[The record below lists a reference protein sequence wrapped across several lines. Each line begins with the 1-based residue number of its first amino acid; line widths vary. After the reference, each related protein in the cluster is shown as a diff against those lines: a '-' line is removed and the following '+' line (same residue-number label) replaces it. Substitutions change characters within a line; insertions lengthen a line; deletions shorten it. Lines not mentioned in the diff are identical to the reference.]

1 MQDDRERERER
12 ERDNP
17 PFVSHQEVV
26 GGLKGVVLHNGVCG
40 KERERERESATCRV
54 EEQEREGERERWAKL
69 KLIIAKVKCSHHLLQ
84 QGMKICGLA

>member
-1 MQDDRERERER
+1 MCKMTERERER

-40 KERERERESATCRV
+40 KERERERER
-54 EEQEREGERERWAKL
+54 ERECNVSCRRTRKRGREREVGK
-69 KLIIAKVKCSHHLLQ
+69 IKVNYCQS
-84 QGMKICGLA
+84 

>member
-1 MQDDRERERER
+1 M
-12 ERDNP
+12 
-17 PFVSHQEVV
+17 
-26 GGLKGVVLHNGVCG
+26 
-40 KERERERESATCRV
+40 RESATCRV

>member
-1 MQDDRERERER
+1 MCKMTERERERER

-40 KERERERESATCRV
+40 KERERERERERV
-54 EEQEREGERERWAKL
+54 QRVVSKNKKERERERGG
-69 KLIIAKVKCSHHLLQ
+69 Q
-84 QGMKICGLA
+84 N

>member
-1 MQDDRERERER
+1 MCKMTERERERER

-40 KERERERESATCRV
+40 KERERECNVSCRRTRKRGR
-54 EEQEREGERERWAKL
+54 EREVGK
-69 KLIIAKVKCSHHLLQ
+69 IKVNYCQS
-84 QGMKICGLA
+84 

>member
-1 MQDDRERERER
+1 MQDDRERER

-40 KERERERESATCRV
+40 KERERERERV
-54 EEQEREGERERWAKL
+54 QRVVSKNKKERERERGG
-69 KLIIAKVKCSHHLLQ
+69 Q
-84 QGMKICGLA
+84 N